1 MTSGLLPVPVDF
13 VTLLCLTL
21 FELGHP
27 STESE
32 TFFDL
37 VSDVG
42 SVRAPSAAR
51 SETRE
56 SILPPC
62 PAKFL
67 RDSSRLCGSSWI
79 GRDRLDRAWTAGNW
93 AKAVLAKRIGS
104 PNRTPPLDLRPWAL
118 GSYLGSYHFPMSMK
132 PECIWKHPASQID
145 PLLPEGPNGDSDSYD
160 CGLSCN
166 HLSGHRAL
174 RVGMAGLGVKAE
186 RFWFWCC
193 SIVSE
198 VSWQPFQLDF
208 CRKRFLPSGTGKL
221 RLVLSVRLYTVLV
234 VPLMVLDNGVLAPT
248 GVSASVLV
256 VDFTKMLPIS
266 SGCLQNSTPFS
277 SLSISINP
285 LVFLLLQN
293 CSQKSRTGWS
303 VGSAVET
310 LTSLPFRPQ
319 KRWMASN
326 PQAPGHERH
335 TSATKKLTVATL
347 ASAMQQLLETNRGMS
362 TQLQSL
368 TQRPTASNRAAV
380 GSFAVSV

>member
-1 MTSGLLPVPVDF
+1 MPVDF

-32 TFFDL
+32 ASFDL

-118 GSYLGSYHFPMSMK
+118 GSYLGSYHFSMSMK

-145 PLLPEGPNGDSDSYD
+145 PLLPEGPNGDSDSHMTVDSLVTISQDIEPYVLEWPVLELRRR
-160 CGLSCN
+160 GFGFGAAASSRGFPGSPSNWTFAGRGSCRREQGN
-166 HLSGHRAL
+166 SAWSCRSVCIL
-174 RVGMAGLGVKAE
+174 
-186 RFWFWCC
+186 FWLF
-193 SIVSE
+193 
-198 VSWQPFQLDF
+198 P
-208 CRKRFLPSGTGKL
+208 
-221 RLVLSVRLYTVLV
+221 
-234 VPLMVLDNGVLAPT
+234 
-248 GVSASVLV
+248 
-256 VDFTKMLPIS
+256 
-266 SGCLQNSTPFS
+266 
-277 SLSISINP
+277 
-285 LVFLLLQN
+285 
-293 CSQKSRTGWS
+293 
-303 VGSAVET
+303 
-310 LTSLPFRPQ
+310 
-319 KRWMASN
+319 
-326 PQAPGHERH
+326 
-335 TSATKKLTVATL
+335 
-347 ASAMQQLLETNRGMS
+347 
-362 TQLQSL
+362 
-368 TQRPTASNRAAV
+368 
-380 GSFAVSV
+380 